1 MKQIAIIFVLALI
14 ALNVIACAAPP
25 TAVPPTAVPPTA
37 VPAATKVVAP
47 AGDVILTITGAVG
60 KEVKFTMAQLQAMS
74 PVTLN
79 SEHPK
84 NGAQTNTGV
93 RLNALLD
100 QAQVKADVTK
110 LILTAEDGFVGE
122 AALADVKKCADCLM
136 AFNNEGK
143 VKSVMPGMASNLWI
157 KNVTKIEAK

>member
-1 MKQIAIIFVLALI
+1 MKQIAIIFVLVLI

-25 TAVPPTAVPPTA
+25 TPVPPTQ

-47 AGDVILTITGAVG
+47 AGDVILTITGLVG
-60 KEVKFTMAQLQAMS
+60 KEVKFTMAQLGAMS

-79 SEHPK
+79 AEHPK

-110 LILTAEDGFVGE
+110 LVLTAEDGFVGE
-122 AALADVKKCADCLM
+122 VALADVKKCADCLM

-143 VKSVMPGMASNLWI
+143 VKSVMPGMVSNLWI